1 MEAPALFNQYDNC
14 YCPICKRYFESSDY
28 LATVIEDD
36 RVLFIANNI
45 THYRH
50 THIESWNKC
59 WGRYGG
65 YYRNAAHFGNYD
77 EEKAKVNERAKRQI
91 IRKGKDYLK
100 LQGITSKHFESLQ
113 NNENKTLELARKI
126 LG

>member
-1 MEAPALFNQYDNC
+1 
-14 YCPICKRYFESSDY
+14 
-28 LATVIEDD
+28 VIEDE

-59 WGRYGG
+59 WGQYGG
-65 YYRNAAHFGNYD
+65 YYRNAAHFGDYD

-100 LQGITSKHFESLQ
+100 LQGITAKHFEELQ
-113 NNENKTLELARKI
+113 NNEDKTLELARKT